1 MWTTPPPDDC
11 PGINCTQRK
20 VTAEARVAGKGPA
33 ECVCRALGKV
43 RSPLLSG
50 GGLGKEAEAQLLLTE
65 AKSGVNQR
73 PFTLLPII
81 FWEDDIS
88 GITKNHQKQLAQLA
102 QKLALCRLEVVA
114 IHPHGSD
121 P

>member
-1 MWTTPPPDDC
+1 M
-11 PGINCTQRK
+11 
-20 VTAEARVAGKGPA
+20 AGKGPA

-88 GITKNHQKQLAQLA
+88 GITKNQQKQLAHLA